1 MISCVRDLAYKLGF
15 FVVIAKFDNRR
26 NGRKR
31 FVTLGCQR
39 NGEYRRYIHKEWEDM
54 TTLKCSCPFKVKS
67 YLLSNMTTGTCLYI
81 TCQIQ

>member
-39 NGEYRRYIHKEWEDM
+39 CGQYKEYPPQGKGREDNI
-54 TTLKCSCPFKVKS
+54 KS
-67 YLLSNMTTGTCLYI
+67 SLSV
-81 TCQIQ
+81 